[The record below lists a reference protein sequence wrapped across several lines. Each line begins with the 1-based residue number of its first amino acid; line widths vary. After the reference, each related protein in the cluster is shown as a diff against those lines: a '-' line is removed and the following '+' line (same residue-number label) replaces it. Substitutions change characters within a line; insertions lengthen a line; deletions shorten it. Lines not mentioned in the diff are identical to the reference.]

1 MPPYAATAPRTAIV
15 SRVPARAIQA
25 APRPR
30 TRTVIVQQGSAIA
43 RRVGS
48 AAARAASEEKHT
60 LVAGGVALAV
70 GYADS
75 RGMLESVP
83 EIVPGTGAVGTLA
96 LVAWGIGK
104 FTGSRI
110 ARHSATG
117 LLSVALYRVG
127 AGQST

>member
-1 MPPYAATAPRTAIV
+1 MPAATTRTQIV
-15 SRVPARAIQA
+15 QRVPARAIPA

-30 TRTVIVQQGSAIA
+30 TRTVLVQQGTQIG

-48 AAARAASEEKHT
+48 AAAAAAREERHT

-75 RGMLESVP
+75 RGMLEAVP

-96 LVAWGIGK
+96 IAAWGIGK

-117 LLSVALYRVG
+117 LLAVALYRVG
-127 AGQST
+127 AGQTNT